1 MDSAPQ
7 TLYKCPS
14 CGDLNN
20 VVTAADE
27 FICDSCDMVVKLSGH
42 YCPECF
48 EYSGENRASCTYCE
62 GVLMRSCS
70 LCGRANWSGRLSCSY
85 CGQELDFFTIVSERY
100 SPTSTAERLQDQM
113 RQTKAIRAID
123 DAASSSNMEEL
134 NLAEQVRMNE
144 VWNQEKR
151 IQRRDR
157 QLIAAAV
164 ALLLLF
170 LIAIVIFSLI
180 S

>member
-1 MDSAPQ
+1 
-7 TLYKCPS
+7 
-14 CGDLNN
+14 
-20 VVTAADE
+20 
-27 FICDSCDMVVKLSGH
+27 
-42 YCPECF
+42 
-48 EYSGENRASCTYCE
+48 
-62 GVLMRSCS
+62 MRSCS

-170 LIAIVIFSLI
+170 LIAIVVFSLI